1 MWAVGGH
8 SSWLGAQT
16 SRVTGPR
23 PSLVPTPPAQGENID
38 VGRAARLPA
47 ASSQITHRYDLEG
60 GGRDVSAGRH
70 RGRGYGT
77 ATARAYKAGAAELS
91 TF

>member
-16 SRVTGPR
+16 GRVTGRR

-47 ASSQITHRYDLEG
+47 ASSQITPRYDPEG
-60 GGRDVSAGRH
+60 G
-70 RGRGYGT
+70 
-77 ATARAYKAGAAELS
+77 ATAPLQPRAAELS